1 MDKQHFATEECV
13 DLVNGQLSVERMQM
27 MQSHLDANCEKCSKT
42 VQFWQHVRQTAQRD
56 ADYLVPESVV
66 RHVRTAFIVAQPL
79 GGQRRFEIPRL
90 VFDSLWRPAA
100 LGLRSA
106 SGKPRQM
113 IYKAGD
119 IAIEIQIQPEPQS
132 DRVSIA
138 GQVSNTA
145 RQSEGV
151 AEIPVVLAGPN
162 GKIAEASTNE
172 FGEFHISFSPEP
184 GARISFT
191 VAGQRDL
198 SVPLDG
204 SGAAIF
210 YRN

>member
-13 DLVNGQLSVERMQM
+13 DLVNGKLSVERMQL

-42 VQFWQHVRQTAQRD
+42 IQFWQQVRQTAQRE
-56 ADYLVPESVV
+56 ADYQVPESVV
-66 RHVRTAFIVAQPL
+66 RHLRNAFIVAQPL
-79 GGQRRFEIPRL
+79 AGQRRFEIPRL
-90 VFDSLWRPAA
+90 IFDSLWRPAA
-100 LGLRSA
+100 AGVRA
-106 SGKPRQM
+106 GSGGPRQM
-113 IYKAGD
+113 IFRAGE

-138 GQVSNTA
+138 GQVSDA
-145 RQSEGV
+145 SQQSEGV

-162 GKIAEASTNE
+162 GKIAEASTNQ
-172 FGEFHISFSPEP
+172 FGEFHISYSPET